1 MIKAKRI
8 VWLDILRVFS
18 AFAIVSLH
26 VSSYYLEN
34 SIPFGSA
41 SWCLTDLYLA
51 FTRFAVPVFVM
62 ISGVFFLNPE
72 KEITLGNVFK
82 KYVFRM
88 LTVWLG
94 WAALRT
100 LIVNIGVG
108 GEPME
113 KWAMDFF
120 VSLQW
125 YWFLPMIMGLY
136 IFTPLLRPLV
146 AVKKRALLVY
156 FMVLSLLLATVCPVL
171 EEVEQALLPTWIPIS
186 SFTNLIKIPCLIF
199 GAHFMFGYYVC
210 TYGIGARAK
219 KWLYAGAWASLLL
232 MTAGTYAY
240 FNVRPNPFYK
250 YATFGASITP
260 FAFLLGAGLFV
271 WVKELLEEV
280 CFSDKAVNLIQH
292 LAYYSLGV
300 YMCHLILVD
309 LCMHYGWFKAFEACP
324 VVMVGA
330 FSVLLFV
337 LSNGI
342 IALLYQIPGLKKHL
356 L

>member
-1 MIKAKRI
+1 MINTKRI
-8 VWLDILRVFS
+8 VWLDVLRIFS

-62 ISGVFFLNPE
+62 MSGVFFLNPE
-72 KEITLGNVFK
+72 KEITLGNIFK

-108 GEPME
+108 GDPME

-146 AVKKRALLVY
+146 ATGTRTLLVY
-156 FMVLSLLLATVCPVL
+156 FMVISLFLATVCPVL
-171 EEVEQALLPTWIPIS
+171 EEVEKALLPNWLPIS

-199 GAHFMFGYYVC
+199 GAHFVFGYYVC
-210 TYGIGARAK
+210 KFGIGRRAK

-271 WVKELLEEV
+271 WVKEHLEKV
-280 CFSDKAVNLIQH
+280 RFSGKAVSLIQH

-324 VVMVGA
+324 VAMVGV

-342 IALLYQIPGLKKHL
+342 IALLYQIPGLKKYL